1 MAKIA
6 LPPVSPVAVA
16 KQPRVLVPACFA
28 SMHGESR
35 DMIAA
40 TIDTL
45 VVTNELAMAEVMK
58 HPHVLHK
65 IKQELDTIV
74 GPNGMVED
82 LTKVGENLR
91 AKLGLHE
98 RRIKEDEEQKKMEI
112 KEAQEVAH
120 EVVNELDNIPNFNGA
135 FRHRA
140 IDWLTENPIK
150 FVIIKALPLDEKKI
164 TSRGSRLSSLGL
176 PFNNPHTQNVTFHLP
191 RNPRFGPQITIF
203 DSVATLHVAIS
214 GPTTTHHVTIFD
226 LIV

>member
-98 RRIKEDEEQKKMEI
+98 RRISKHVMLSACVKNFYFRGSTI
-112 KEAQEVAH
+112 G
-120 EVVNELDNIPNFNGA
+120 VVVLGGPSSIRKPSRNELSHVDHACMQEEDHKG
-135 FRHRA
+135 
-140 IDWLTENPIK
+140 NP
-150 FVIIKALPLDEKKI
+150 
-164 TSRGSRLSSLGL
+164 SGLSLQINTIRTLILNS
-176 PFNNPHTQNVTFHLP
+176 QIS
-191 RNPRFGPQITIF
+191 GPQITIF